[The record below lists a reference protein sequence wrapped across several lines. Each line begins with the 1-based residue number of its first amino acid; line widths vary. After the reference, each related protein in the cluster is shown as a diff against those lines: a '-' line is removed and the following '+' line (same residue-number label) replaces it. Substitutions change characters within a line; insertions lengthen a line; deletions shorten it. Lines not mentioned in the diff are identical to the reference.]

1 MSNCM
6 DVNAIFHRV
15 KAARS
20 KENEN
25 TMDKKQRE
33 ARRRQEDIALQRGL
47 LWVAGAVVL
56 EVLLVLLNRFYF
68 NYSVESEARIYLT
81 LHQVLRVVRMIAPA
95 AAILALLWTAWQLKQ
110 KKPCVPQLILTIALC
125 AVSVCAHVTI
135 KFGRDGMSM
144 LYWLVIAW
152 AVLAMVF
159 YIYQREFFLGA
170 SACGMSVLALW
181 FVRYG
186 AAGRPETILLAA
198 GILVVGLIAL
208 WLKKNDGT
216 LDGRDALRF
225 LPKGISYSVLLVTC
239 LASLAAVAAAMLA
252 GGTAAYYLVYV
263 MIAWLFAL
271 FVYYTVKLM

>member
-1 MSNCM
+1 
-6 DVNAIFHRV
+6 
-15 KAARS
+15 
-20 KENEN
+20 
-25 TMDKKQRE
+25 MDKKQRE
-33 ARRRQEDIALQRGL
+33 ARRQQEDIALQRGL

-68 NYSVESEARIYLT
+68 NYSLDSEAQIYLT
-81 LHQVLRVVRMIAPA
+81 LHELLRVVRMLAPA
-95 AAILALLWTAWQLKQ
+95 AAVLVLLWTIWQLKQ
-110 KKPCVPQLILTIALC
+110 KKPYALQLILTVALV
-125 AVSVCAHVTI
+125 AASVCVHVTI

-186 AAGRPETILLAA
+186 AAGRPEALLLTAA
-198 GILVVGLIAL
+198 ILVVGLAAL
-208 WLKKNDGT
+208 WLKKNDGA
-216 LDGRDALRF
+216 LNGKNELRF
-225 LPKGISYSVLLVTC
+225 LPKGSSYSVLLATC